1 MLYNFGLDWLTLTNI
16 IDDQEGMSL
25 LMRVFQEMAG
35 PIKGWKA
42 GGYEGKQ
49 DPDSGLKYGS
59 RKRQDGRAE
68 EMLVAP
74 GELASQVEDDE
85 MKPLEYRIT
94 RMDLQV
100 TARLDTPNVNLASD
114 LYDVLVKSKE
124 TGNDIAKR
132 RNVTLVQSSTG
143 QTLYLGSRKTGRK
156 FFRLYD
162 KSVDVGEELGK
173 VWRQEIQYGRD
184 LAQEAMKTIEMFKG
198 DQTAIISLVCAEF
211 QDAMSYS
218 LFDHVTS
225 GVEVVS
231 GSLKPAIKLGK
242 KLEWLRTCVR
252 PTIALMI
259 DNDLEQEMLRAL
271 GLRENMPSRT
281 GKPSSK
287 FIRHV
292 LRANKILT
300 DDDF

>member
-25 LMRVFQEMAG
+25 LMIVFQEMAG
-35 PIKGWKA
+35 PIKEWKA
-42 GGYEGKQ
+42 GGYKGKQ

-59 RKRQDGRAE
+59 RIRQDGRAE

-74 GELASQVEDDE
+74 GELASQVADDNVN
-85 MKPLEYRIT
+85 PLEYRIT

-100 TARLDTPNVNLASD
+100 TARLDTPNPNLASD

-218 LFDHVTS
+218 LFDHIIS
-225 GVEVVS
+225 EVEVVS
-231 GSLKPAIKLGK
+231 GSPKPAIKLGK

-259 DNDLEQEMLRAL
+259 DNDLENEMLRAL
-271 GLRENMPSRT
+271 GLRESTPSRT
-281 GKPSSK
+281 GKPSSE

-300 DDDF
+300 DDEK

>member
-16 IDDQEGMSL
+16 IEKQEGMSP
-25 LMRVFQEMAG
+25 LMKVFQEMAG

-59 RKRQDGRAE
+59 RIRQDGRAE
-68 EMLVAP
+68 EILVAP
-74 GELASQVEDDE
+74 GELASQVEDDNVN
-85 MKPLEYRIT
+85 PLEHRIT

-100 TARLDTPNVNLASD
+100 TVRLDKPNVNLASD
-114 LYDVLVKSKE
+114 LYDRLVRAKEIGQDAVKRREVKLVK
-124 TGNDIAKR
+124 
-132 RNVTLVQSSTG
+132 SSTG

-162 KSVDVGEELGK
+162 KSVDVGEEVGM
-173 VWRQEIQYGRD
+173 VWRQEVQYGRD
-184 LAQEAMKTIEMFKG
+184 LAFDAMEIYQNIRESS
-198 DQTAIISLVCAEF
+198 ASVISLVCAEF
-211 QDAMSYS
+211 RDAMSYS
-218 LFDHVTS
+218 LIDHMCYRT
-225 GVEVVS
+225 EVVA
-231 GSLKPAIKLGK
+231 GSPKPAIKLGK

-271 GLRENMPSRT
+271 GLRENRPART
-281 GKPSSK
+281 GKPSNK